1 MSLTYGVPGWR
12 CVRNRI
18 SFTRSRWKNTEF
30 AIAAASAWKIYK
42 TFSRNNAFLRT
53 PRKAGVAVSENKGE
67 GVMFYRITWTRKK
80 ERKWQRCGREN
91 CHDTQ
96 RQYHAR
102 TPTKTT
108 GQAARAPNGMRR
120 GPFSP
125 RSSAWCTRGCPKGHL
140 FEFSSGDAQAS
151 RPAALRLGSGACSE
165 YR

>member
-80 ERKWQRCGREN
+80 ERKWQRWGREN
-91 CHDTQ
+91 CHDTHNASITPERQQ
-96 RQYHAR
+96 R
-102 TPTKTT
+102 P
-108 GQAARAPNGMRR
+108 R
-120 GPFSP
+120 G
-125 RSSAWCTRGCPKGHL
+125 
-140 FEFSSGDAQAS
+140 
-151 RPAALRLGSGACSE
+151 RPLVRQTACSE
-165 YR
+165 GPLAPLERLVHSRMPERSPFRIFFRRRTGLSPGRSPPRLRGLLWI

>member
-67 GVMFYRITWTRKK
+67 GEMFYRITWTRKK
-80 ERKWQRCGREN
+80 ERKWQRWGREN

-108 GQAARAPNGMRR
+108 GQAARAPNGMQR

-125 RSSAWCTRGCPKGHL
+125 ARAPGALADARKVTFSNFLQETHRPLARPLSA
-140 FEFSSGDAQAS
+140 
-151 RPAALRLGSGACSE
+151 
-165 YR
+165 